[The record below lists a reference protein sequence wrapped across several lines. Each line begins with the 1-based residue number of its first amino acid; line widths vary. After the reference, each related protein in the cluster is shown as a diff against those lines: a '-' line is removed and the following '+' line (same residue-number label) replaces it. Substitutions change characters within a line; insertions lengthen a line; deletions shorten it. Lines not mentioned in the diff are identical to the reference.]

1 MLESTRAA
9 NHARTRS
16 TCSARLAMMPWRHRP
31 TVWTGAKSPRA
42 PIQVKSSQVKS
53 SQVKSSQVK
62 LKSLVSGGSN
72 RREGRKRDVLPMHTF
87 GTIVLPASHPLSA
100 FAFALKNIVS
110 RDVANITPQRTT
122 PHATPLRQWS
132 PCGPNARLAHARRMA
147 IMAMPPASRMAHSV
161 GIPYDRAQVEFCG
174 FGLF

>member
-16 TCSARLAMMPWRHRP
+16 TCSARLAMSMPWRHRP
-31 TVWTGAKSPRA
+31 TVGTRSGAKSPRA
-42 PIQVKSSQVKS
+42 PSQVKS
-53 SQVKSSQVK
+53 SQVTKAKEPGVWREHSPGRSEK
-62 LKSLVSGGSN
+62 GRAPYPHFRYDRAPSL
-72 RREGRKRDVLPMHTF
+72 P
-87 GTIVLPASHPLSA
+87 PP
-100 FAFALKNIVS
+100 FAFALKNIVRS
-110 RDVANITPQRTT
+110 RGAVANITPQRTT

-132 PCGPNARLAHARRMA
+132 PCGPHARLAHARRMA

>member
-31 TVWTGAKSPRA
+31 TVETRVRREIAARTNS
-42 PIQVKSSQVKS
+42 IQVKS

-147 IMAMPPASRMAHSV
+147 IMAMPPASRNMAQA
-161 GIPYDRAQVEFCG
+161 IR
-174 FGLF
+174 